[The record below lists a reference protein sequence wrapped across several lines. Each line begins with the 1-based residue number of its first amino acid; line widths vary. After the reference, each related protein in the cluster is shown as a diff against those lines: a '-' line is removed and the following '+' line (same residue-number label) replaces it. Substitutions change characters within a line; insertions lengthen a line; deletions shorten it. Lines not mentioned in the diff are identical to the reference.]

1 MKSIYTH
8 LAAMLTPV
16 LVCLAW
22 SLPTPVQAIHYTTL
36 SDGNY
41 YNTTN
46 VWSTDGVTPCFCSPT
61 DTNISGDTLDIT
73 AQILLGSNVTFQ
85 NGAVLHIYTTG
96 SLYGNYHLLLDGS
109 QVTNDGILSIGSLT
123 QRGPAFFSSNNTL
136 NVNPGD
142 LTVEAG
148 FFYLG
153 TSSHVGGSLEVQINA
168 FMVVLDNGILVVDG
182 NYTNHGISNFRSGAC
197 ITVLGDF
204 ASDYVV
210 FGDGHI
216 GAQGNFTNYG
226 DWVSTISWCAGGV
239 DSGVPGL
246 EDCTTCGPL
255 PVTIGKFE
263 ADYDLGM
270 HAAALR
276 WNSLLESNNEAF
288 LLARSVDGKT
298 FAPLTEVASTA
309 PNGGG
314 ATYAHFDREAPEGD
328 VWYQLSQRD
337 RDGNV
342 SILATQRVQVG
353 ARPTQVFQAWPNPFR
368 DELHAGIGGDSPI
381 TLELRDVQGRLLRS
395 QSATGTAT
403 LDLSTLPAG
412 IYLLECQSGTTRE
425 LRRVTKQ

>member
-1 MKSIYTH
+1 MKSIYTS
-8 LAAMLTPV
+8 LAAKLTPLLVV
-16 LVCLAW
+16 LALT
-22 SLPTPVQAIHYTTL
+22 LPTQVQAIHYTTL

-61 DTNISGDTLDIT
+61 DTNDLGDTLDIT
-73 AQILLGSNVTFQ
+73 AQILLGSNVTFR
-85 NGAVLHIYTTG
+85 NGAVLRIYTTG
-96 SLYGNYHLLLDGS
+96 SLYGNYQLVLDGS
-109 QVTNDGILSIGSLT
+109 QVTNDGILSVGSLT
-123 QRGPAFFSSNNTL
+123 QRGPAFFISNTTL
-136 NVNPGD
+136 NINPGD
-142 LTVEAG
+142 LIVEGG

-153 TSSHVGGSLEVQINA
+153 ASSHVGGSLEVWINA
-168 FMVVLDNGILVVDG
+168 LFIVLENGILVVDG
-182 NYTNHGISNFRSGAC
+182 NFTNHGISNFRSGAC

-204 ASDYVV
+204 TSDYVV
-210 FGDGHI
+210 YGDGHV

-255 PVTIGKFE
+255 PVSIGKFE
-263 ADYDLGM
+263 VAYDPAM
-270 HAAALR
+270 VAASLR

-298 FAPLTEVASTA
+298 FAPLTEIASTA

-328 VWYQLSQRD
+328 VWYRLSQRD

-353 ARPTQVFQAWPNPFR
+353 AHAPQAFQAWPNPFR
-368 DELHAGIGGDSPI
+368 TELHAGVGGDSPI
-381 TLELRDVQGRLLRS
+381 TLELRDVQGRLLLS
-395 QSATGTAT
+395 QPAIGTAT

-412 IYLLECQSGTTRE
+412 IYLLECHSGTTRE